1 VTEAGLHVLCCP
13 SCGGDLTLTARDV
26 ASDGHVMEGTL
37 ACGGCASAFPI
48 RRGIPRFAGELSGDV
63 ERTVDAFGFQWE
75 RANALLKDTR
85 FSAPEVFLDFVR
97 PVEGEWLRG
106 TRVLD
111 AGCGF
116 GRFTLGALHFGAAI
130 VVGVD
135 LSDAVEVAFANT
147 RHLPNALIVQADI
160 FHLPVKQAF
169 DYAFSVGVLHHTPD
183 PRGAF
188 LQVVSKVVP
197 GGSVSAWVYGREHN
211 GWIVHVANPIR
222 RVTSRLPK
230 PLLLAMSYVA
240 AFPLFAVTH
249 GVYGPL
255 SRGASKASARRLFYF
270 DYFVFLSQFGYRE
283 HAFVIFDHAAPAIAE
298 YIRREAFAEWFE
310 AAGLEQVVI
319 TMRGGNSWCGFG
331 IRPQAARYI

>member
-1 VTEAGLHVLCCP
+1 
-13 SCGGDLTLTARDV
+13 
-26 ASDGHVMEGTL
+26 MEGSL
-37 ACGGCASAFPI
+37 ACAGCTSTYPI
-48 RRGIPRFAGELSGDV
+48 RRGIPRLAGELSGDV
-63 ERTVDAFGFQWE
+63 ERTVDAFGYQWE

-97 PVEGEWLRG
+97 PVKGEWLRG
-106 TRVLD
+106 KRVLD

-116 GRFTLGALHFGAAI
+116 GRFSLAALHYGASF

-160 FHLPVKQAF
+160 FHLPFKGTF

-188 LQVVSKVVP
+188 MHVVSKVRA
-197 GGSVSAWVYGREHN
+197 GGGVSAWVYGRENN
-211 GWIVHVANPIR
+211 GWIVHLANPIR
-222 RVTSRLPK
+222 RVTSRMPK
-230 PLLLAMSYVA
+230 PLLLAASYA
-240 AFPLFAVTH
+240 AALPLFAITH

-255 SRGASKASARRLFYF
+255 ARFGARPRLFYF

-298 YIRREAFAEWFE
+298 YVARGEFEEWFV
-310 AAGLEQVVI
+310 AARLERVVL

-331 IRPQAARYI
+331 VVRAD

>member
-1 VTEAGLHVLCCP
+1 
-13 SCGGDLTLTARDV
+13 
-26 ASDGHVMEGTL
+26 MEGALT
-37 ACGGCASAFPI
+37 CARCAAVFPV
-48 RRGIPRFAGELSGDV
+48 RRGIPRFAGALSGEV

-97 PVEGEWLRG
+97 PVEGAWLRG
-106 TRVLD
+106 KRVLD

-116 GRFTLGALHFGAAI
+116 GRFTLGALHFGAAS

-135 LSDAVEVAFANT
+135 LSDAVEVSFANT

-160 FHLPVKQAF
+160 FHLPFKQAF

-197 GGSVSAWVYGREHN
+197 GGSVSAWVYGREQN
-211 GWIVHVANPIR
+211 GWIVHVVNPIR
-222 RVTSRLPK
+222 RLTSRLPK
-230 PLLLAMSYVA
+230 PLLLALSYA
-240 AFPLFAVTH
+240 AALPLFAVTH

-255 SRGASKASARRLFYF
+255 GRGPNASARRLFYF

-298 YIRREAFAEWFE
+298 YIRREDFAEWFE

-331 IRPQAARYI
+331 ISPSAAPRSPSHRPD